1 MMESPFNP
9 TELMPK
15 EERLAVAIKKGSL
28 IIGLPKERE
37 MEEKRVCLTPDAVA
51 ALVANE
57 HKVIVE
63 QGAGEHAHFSDSEYH
78 KAGASIESDPKK
90 VFECPL
96 ILKVAPV
103 NDQEI
108 ELLKTYST
116 VISTLNLKSKD
127 LYYINKLQEKK
138 ITAIA
143 LEELTEHD
151 GSFPFVSSLSEI
163 SGLSAIY
170 IAAELMSKSN
180 EGKGQ
185 LFGNISGVPP
195 TEIVIFGSGT
205 AAIWAAKTALNLG
218 ASVKIFDN
226 STSNLRKIQSELKH
240 PIYTS
245 TLQPKNILKAL
256 RRCDVAVGAIE
267 CHHRT
272 PVVVSQDM
280 VSYMK
285 KGSVIIDISIDR
297 GGCFETSQL
306 TSHQKPTFKKF
317 DVIHYCVPNIPSRY
331 PKTASVSMSNIC
343 TPILL
348 DLAENGG
355 IDNALRMDQGLQ
367 NGVYLYQG
375 VLTNRSIADQLGLT
389 HTNINF
395 LIF

>member
-1 MMESPFNP
+1 
-9 TELMPK
+9 
-15 EERLAVAIKKGSL
+15 
-28 IIGLPKERE
+28 
-37 MEEKRVCLTPDAVA
+37 
-51 ALVANE
+51 
-57 HKVIVE
+57 
-63 QGAGEHAHFSDSEYH
+63 
-78 KAGASIESDPKK
+78 
-90 VFECPL
+90 
-96 ILKVAPV
+96 
-103 NDQEI
+103 
-108 ELLKTYST
+108 
-116 VISTLNLKSKD
+116 LNLKSKD

-226 STSNLRKIQSELKH
+226 STSNLRKIQSELKY

-245 TLQPKNILKAL
+245 TLQPKNMLKAL
-256 RRCDVAVGAIE
+256 RRCDVAVGAVE

-272 PVVVSQDM
+272 PVVVSEDM

-285 KGSVIIDISIDR
+285 RGSVIIDISIDR

-348 DLAENGG
+348 DLAEKGG
-355 IDNALRMDQGLQ
+355 IDNALRLDQGLQ

-375 VLTNRSIADQLGLT
+375 VLTNSSIADQLGLT

>member
-51 ALVANE
+51 ALVAND

-63 QGAGEHAHFSDSEYH
+63 QGAGEHAHFSDSEYQ

-90 VFECPL
+90 VLECPL

-108 ELLKTYST
+108 ELLKPHST

-245 TLQPKNILKAL
+245 TLQPKNMLKAL

-272 PVVVSQDM
+272 PVVVSEDM

-285 KGSVIIDISIDR
+285 RGSVIIDISIDR

-348 DLAENGG
+348 NLAEKGG
-355 IDNALRMDQGLQ
+355 IDNALRLDQGLQ

-375 VLTNRSIADQLGLT
+375 VLTNSSIADQLGLT

>member
-1 MMESPFNP
+1 
-9 TELMPK
+9 
-15 EERLAVAIKKGSL
+15 
-28 IIGLPKERE
+28 
-37 MEEKRVCLTPDAVA
+37 
-51 ALVANE
+51 
-57 HKVIVE
+57 
-63 QGAGEHAHFSDSEYH
+63 
-78 KAGASIESDPKK
+78 
-90 VFECPL
+90 
-96 ILKVAPV
+96 
-103 NDQEI
+103 
-108 ELLKTYST
+108 
-116 VISTLNLKSKD
+116 
-127 LYYINKLQEKK
+127 
-138 ITAIA
+138 
-143 LEELTEHD
+143 
-151 GSFPFVSSLSEI
+151 
-163 SGLSAIY
+163 
-170 IAAELMSKSN
+170 MSKSN

-245 TLQPKNILKAL
+245 TLQPKNMLKAL

-272 PVVVSQDM
+272 PVVVSEDM

-285 KGSVIIDISIDR
+285 RGSVIIDISIDR

-348 DLAENGG
+348 DLAEKGG
-355 IDNALRMDQGLQ
+355 IDNALRLDQGLQ

-375 VLTNRSIADQLGLT
+375 VLTNSSIADQLGLT

>member
-218 ASVKIFDN
+218 VSVKIFDN

-355 IDNALRMDQGLQ
+355 IDNALRLDQGLQ

>member
-1 MMESPFNP
+1 MDSPFNP
-9 TELMPK
+9 AELLPK
-15 EERLAVAIKKGSL
+15 EERLAVAINKGSL
-28 IIGLPKERE
+28 TIGLPKERE
-37 MEEKRVCLTPDAVA
+37 MEEKRVCLSPDAVA
-51 ALVANE
+51 ALVAND

-63 QGAGEHAHFSDSEYH
+63 KGAGLHAHFSDSEYQ
-78 KAGASIESDPKK
+78 KAGARIESDPKK
-90 VFECPL
+90 VFESPL

-103 NDQEI
+103 NDQEL
-108 ELLKTYST
+108 ELLKPHST
-116 VISTLNLKSKD
+116 VLSTLNLKSKD
-127 LYYINKLQEKK
+127 HYYIEKLQEKK

-143 LEELTEHD
+143 LEEITDYD
-151 GSFPFVSSLSEI
+151 GSFPIVSSLSEI
-163 SGLSAIY
+163 AGLSAIY
-170 IAAELMSKSN
+170 ISAELMSKSN

-205 AAIWAAKTALNLG
+205 AAVWAAKTALNLG

-226 STSNLRKIQSELKH
+226 STSNLRKIQAELQH

-245 TLQPKNILKAL
+245 TLQPKNMLKAL
-256 RRCDVAVGAIE
+256 RRCDVAIGAVE

-272 PVVVSQDM
+272 PMIVSQEM
-280 VSYMK
+280 VSHMK

-343 TPILL
+343 TPFLL
-348 DLAENGG
+348 DIGEKGG
-355 IDNALRMDQGLQ
+355 VDNALRLIEGLK
-367 NGVYLYQG
+367 NGAYLYQG
-375 VLTNRSIADQLGLT
+375 VLTSQSIADQLNKT